1 MKKPLIRGSMLLIT
15 TALVAP
21 AAIAQTSPE
30 TGEAK
35 PVTLAM
41 ATVDAAPA
49 ASAPDD
55 AAVDE
60 IVVLGKNI
68 PEPIRAT
75 AEVVSVLSDADIQRT
90 GEGDIAGALGRVTGL
105 SVVGN
110 GYVYVRGLGDRY
122 SLALLNGSPLPS
134 PEPLKRVVP
143 LDIFPASLIASAV
156 VQKSYSAKYPGEF
169 GGGVIDLNTKAI
181 PYEPFFKIGA
191 SISGDSETTGK
202 LGYTYYGSD
211 TDWLGYDDSARSVSG
226 PLKAALNSGK
236 LITEGA
242 DFTARD
248 MQDITASLTNA
259 PTALLQRNNDI
270 PANFSAS
277 LEAGDRWEV
286 GDGTLGLIASASFG
300 NEWRTRDAIQQ
311 GSNDPLLEGAPAR
324 DFRSVITDNRIVAN
338 GMLGVGYEWGEHK
351 LRWTNVY
358 IHDTIKQGRL
368 SRGFDRLSL
377 DDDTPIITQNS
388 YWFERQLFDTQ
399 LLGEFKFDDLS
410 VDVRGTYANSKRDA
424 PYERSFSYAYD
435 ATVDDF
441 VNNLTSPGQS
451 ARIAFSTLNEDV
463 YAGGIDFGYDLPTGM
478 PIKLSAGY
486 AYSKTERDAERREFR
501 FVPAGGALGAV
512 AQERPD
518 YLLSDYNIYTYN
530 IQLTETSGQSGAA
543 AYNAGLEVHAGYGQ
557 VEAEPTPLVRVAAG
571 VRFEDAQQQVTPVS
585 LFSGATSVPATRI
598 NNSYWLPSGTITW
611 NFAEDMQLR
620 VAASKTI
627 ARPQFRELALQI
639 YQDPESDRQYFGN
652 PFLKDSTLFN
662 AEARFEWYFGE
673 NQRLST
679 AGFYKKIKNPI
690 EAYGFLAGG
699 NTLQTSFINVPEAQL
714 YGAELELQK
723 FVPLDDVFG
732 GAFFA
737 DRKLV
742 LVGNYTYT
750 QSKIKFGA
758 DDTVTDSFGNTI
770 LASNFF
776 AANRARP
783 LTGQSDH
790 IANIQIGL
798 EKDGGLSQQTLMLT
812 YASDRITN
820 RGPIQGQAVQPDII
834 ERPGIRLDFVA
845 REALDIAG
853 REFELK
859 FQARNL
865 TGQRYREFQQ
875 AGDNRIDV
883 NRYDVGTS
891 LSLGIEMKL

>member
-1 MKKPLIRGSMLLIT
+1 MKKSLIRGSVLLIT
-15 TALVAP
+15 TALIAP
-21 AAIAQTSPE
+21 AAIAQTISDQAP
-30 TGEAK
+30 TK
-35 PVTLAM
+35 PVVLAM
-41 ATVDAAPA
+41 A
-49 ASAPDD
+49 DD

-60 IVVLGKNI
+60 IIVLGRNI

-75 AEVVSVLSDADIQRT
+75 AEVVSVLSSADIQRT
-90 GEGDIAGALGRVTGL
+90 GDGDIAGALSRVTGL

-110 GYVYVRGLGDRY
+110 GFVYVRGLGDRY

-143 LDIFPASLIASAV
+143 LDLFPASLIEGAV

-169 GGGVIDLNTKAI
+169 GGGVIDLTTKSI
-181 PYEPFFKIGA
+181 PDEPFFKIGLG
-191 SISGDSETTGK
+191 ISGDSETTAK

-211 TDWLGYDDSARSVSG
+211 TDWLGFDDGARKPGG
-226 PLKAALNSGK
+226 PLKAALSSGK

-242 DFTARD
+242 DFTAQD
-248 MQDITASLTNA
+248 MQNITASLTNSA
-259 PTALLQRNNDI
+259 TSVLQRNFDI

-277 LEAGDRWEV
+277 LEAGHRWEV
-286 GDGTLGLIASASFG
+286 GRDGTMGVIASASFG
-300 NEWRTRDAIQQ
+300 NNWRTRDAIQQ
-311 GSNDPLLEGAPAR
+311 SSNDPMLEGAPAR

-338 GMLGVGYEWGEHK
+338 GMLGLGYEWDEHK

-377 DDDTPIITQNS
+377 DDDTPIITQNT
-388 YWFERQLFDTQ
+388 YWFERQLMDTQ
-399 LLGEFKFDDLS
+399 MLGEFKFDDLS

-435 ATVDDF
+435 AAINGF

-451 ARIAFSTLNEDV
+451 ARIAFSELNEDV
-463 YAGGIDFGYDLPTGM
+463 YSGGVDFAYELPGAR
-478 PIKLSAGY
+478 PITISAGY
-486 AYSKTERDAERREFR
+486 AYSKTRRDAERREFR
-501 FVPAGGALGAV
+501 FVPAGGPLGPV
-512 AQERPD
+512 AEQRPD

-543 AYNAGLEVHAGYGQ
+543 AYKAGLDVHAGYAQ
-557 VEAEPTPLVRVAAG
+557 VEAEIVPLLRLAAG
-571 VRFEDAQQQVTPVS
+571 ARYEDAKQRVTPVS
-585 LFSGATSVPATRI
+585 LFGTGATTAATRI
-598 NNSYWLPSGTITW
+598 NKSYWLPSATITW
-611 NFAEDMQLR
+611 NFAEDMQFR
-620 VAASKTI
+620 IAASKTI

-662 AEARFEWYFGE
+662 AEARYEWYFGE
-673 NQRLST
+673 NQRISA

-699 NTLQTSFINVPEAQL
+699 NTLQTSFINVPQAQL
-714 YGAELELQK
+714 YGAEIEFQK
-723 FVPLDDVFG
+723 YFSLNAIADSG
-732 GAFFA
+732 FFA
-737 DRKLV
+737 SRKLL
-742 LVGNYTYT
+742 LVGNYSYT

-758 DDTVTDSFGNTI
+758 NDTVTDSFGNTI

-776 AANRARP
+776 ASDRARP

-798 EKDGGLSQQTLMLT
+798 EEDGGLSQQTLMLT
-812 YASDRITN
+812 YASNRITN

-834 ERPGIRLDFVA
+834 EQPGIQLDFVA
-845 REALDIAG
+845 REKLDLAG
-853 REFELK
+853 QPFQLK
-859 FQARNL
+859 LTARNL
-865 TGQRYREFQQ
+865 TGQGYREFQK
-875 AGDNRIDV
+875 AGSKVIDI
-883 NRYDVGTS
+883 NRYRVGTS
-891 LSLGIEMKL
+891 ISLGVELMF